1 MLLVPIIWQE
11 ESNLL
16 LDISFLLAEK
26 KSSLAEIRLF
36 LFGKRLFLEGN
47 RRGSGEKRQKDVGE
61 NEKKTRKVWW
71 LKQEFVLLHRNTGK
85 CCTVS
90 SHQILQGLTAAKVDG
105 CSDAIQRAYPP
116 ASLAQLAR
124 ARDL

>member
-1 MLLVPIIWQE
+1 MLLVPKIWQE
-11 ESNLL
+11 ESCLL
-16 LDISFLLAEK
+16 LEISFLLAEGHRWQK
-26 KSSLAEIRLF
+26 EGLF
-36 LFGKRLFLEGN
+36 LVGKCLFLEGN
-47 RRGSGEKRQKDVGE
+47 RRGSGEKRQKDVAKTK
-61 NEKKTRKVWW
+61 KKTRKVWW